1 MTVPVQEG
9 NGWAK
14 NDLIN
19 KHKNQYEDVGL
30 QGVTARNRELAYVTA
45 GLADGS
51 EVHGP
56 GGREGKGLGWD
67 STGQLCYPLMGWPLS
82 LCLFGIIL
90 TTRRALSEDMF
101 KSKSTGGPPWWS
113 SG

>member
-1 MTVPVQEG
+1 MTIPIRVG
-9 NGWAK
+9 KGWAQ

-19 KHKNQYEDVGL
+19 KHMNQYEDVGL
-30 QGVTARNRELAYVTA
+30 QGVTARNQEPAYMTV

-56 GGREGKGLGWD
+56 SGREGKGLSWD
-67 STGQLCYPLMGWPLS
+67 STGQLCYPLMGQPLS
-82 LCLFGIIL
+82 LCLFGIIR
-90 TTRRALSEDMF
+90 TTRRAPSEGLF
-101 KSKSTGGPPWWS
+101 KSKSIGGPPWWS